1 MGFSLDRAVSLSDQK
16 MILPGDA
23 LQMGCQSV
31 TRLRSPNP
39 DGMEVEASGYRNCHV
54 ISVIMVDGIVFTC
67 LKGHPKDLESNFKS
81 ELEDVRRNAF
91 ISGGL
96 RP

>member
-1 MGFSLDRAVSLSDQK
+1 MK
-16 MILPGDA
+16 
-23 LQMGCQSV
+23 
-31 TRLRSPNP
+31 
-39 DGMEVEASGYRNCHV
+39 VEASGYRNCYVISV

-67 LKGHPKDLESNFKS
+67 LKGHPNDPESDFKS
-81 ELEDVRRNAF
+81 QLEDVRRNAF